1 MLEQLRHTLS
11 YKNSYAGSTP
21 AMSSNFNLIKMGNTS
36 KYESFWKKLKPEYK
50 KTLRVSASKYGTAKK
65 LIYKLKSITNIS
77 EMTVGD
83 LSSMIVFGEIYTA
96 PITGVS
102 MIQGTTYFKK
112 MVKQINEEA
121 KK

>member
-1 MLEQLRHTLS
+1 
-11 YKNSYAGSTP
+11 
-21 AMSSNFNLIKMGNTS
+21 MGKTS

-96 PITGVS
+96 PISGVE

-112 MVKQINEEA
+112 IINNIKKEA

>member
-1 MLEQLRHTLS
+1 MLDQLRHTLS

-65 LIYKLKSITNIS
+65 LVYRLKSITNIS
-77 EMTVGD
+77 EMTVGE
-83 LSSMIVFGEIYTA
+83 LQSMIVFGEIYTA
-96 PITGVS
+96 PIKGVS

>member
-50 KTLRVSASKYGTAKK
+50 KMLRVSASKYGTAKK
-65 LIYKLKSITNIS
+65 LIYKLKSIDNIS
-77 EMTVGD
+77 EMTVGE
-83 LSSMIVFGEIYTA
+83 LQSMIVFGEIHTA

-102 MIQGTTYFKK
+102 MIQGATYFKK
-112 MVKQINEEA
+112 IINNIKKEA

>member
-21 AMSSNFNLIKMGNTS
+21 AMSSNFNLIKMR
-36 KYESFWKKLKPEYK
+36 KPQYESFWKKLKPEYK
-50 KTLRVSASKYGTAKK
+50 KTLRASAKK
-65 LIYKLKSITNIS
+65 YMTAEKLVHRLKSISNMS
-77 EMTVGD
+77 EMTVGE
-83 LSSMIVFGEIYTA
+83 LQSMIVFGEIYTA
-96 PITGVS
+96 PISGVA

-112 MVKQINEEA
+112 TINNIKKEA

>member
-1 MLEQLRHTLS
+1 NPAT
-11 YKNSYAGSTP
+11 ST
-21 AMSSNFNLIKMGNTS
+21 NFNLITMGKIQYN
-36 KYESFWKKLKPEYK
+36 SFWKKLKPEYK
-50 KTLRVSASKYGTAKK
+50 KTLRVSAKKYMTAEK
-65 LIYKLKSITNIS
+65 LIHRLKSITNIS
-77 EMTVGD
+77 EMTVGE

-96 PITGVS
+96 PITGVA

>member
-1 MLEQLRHTLS
+1 
-11 YKNSYAGSTP
+11 
-21 AMSSNFNLIKMGNTS
+21 MGNTS